1 MPVPASPSPA
11 TSLAARFA
19 QRASARARRER
30 WLQAGL
36 GCAAALLAALAL
48 AMPVFLLASARLTVG
63 WQSAVL
69 PLVAGSFKAATYAL
83 SVAVPLGLGAAIWC
97 ARFAPP
103 GWRAL
108 LKPLFELFEAVPAV
122 VLGLI
127 AALLLAPW
135 LVRHVLALALFI
147 AALAPA
153 LAVSGV
159 LWQRIAPL
167 RWQRATAG
175 QEVWLSL
182 PLVAALGAGA
192 LAAGDAF
199 ADTALAALLQPV
211 TPWNGLVIGL
221 MLGLAVMPTVFTLA
235 EDALFAV
242 PAELALGAQALGAT
256 RWQALWRLL
265 LPVAAPGIAAAL
277 LLGFSR
283 ALGETMIVLMA
294 GGNTPLLDVSPL
306 SGMRSIA
313 ANLALEA
320 PEAAPGSGRYGL
332 LLLSAL
338 LLFGLCLLLN
348 AAAEHVRGRL
358 RRRFAGL

>member
-1 MPVPASPSPA
+1 MPVPALPSLA
-11 TSLAARFA
+11 TPLAARFA
-19 QRASARARRER
+19 QRAALRARRER
-30 WLQAGL
+30 WLRRCL
-36 GCAAALLAALAL
+36 GIAAALLAALAV
-48 AMPVFLLASARLTVG
+48 AMPLFLLASARVTPG
-63 WQSAVL
+63 WSETLL
-69 PLVAGSFKAATYAL
+69 PLLGGSFKAALCAL
-83 SVAVPLGLGAAIWC
+83 AVAIPLALGAAIWC

-103 GWRAL
+103 AWRKV

-135 LVRHVLALALFI
+135 LTRHVLALAIFV

-153 LAVSGV
+153 LAAAGL
-159 LWQRIAPL
+159 LWRQVAPL
-167 RWQRATAG
+167 RWQRASAAW
-175 QEVWLSL
+175 EVWLSL
-182 PLVAALGAGA
+182 PLLALLAWGA
-192 LAAGDAF
+192 LAAGDAL
-199 ADTALAALLQPV
+199 ADTAVAAMVRPQS
-211 TPWNGLVIGL
+211 PWNALVVGL
-221 MLGLAVMPTVFTLA
+221 MLGLAVMPTIFTLA

-256 RWQALWRLL
+256 RWQALWHLL

-294 GGNTPLLDVSPL
+294 GGNTPLLDASPL
-306 SGMRSIA
+306 TGLRSIA
-313 ANLALEA
+313 SNLALEA
-320 PEAAPGSGRYGL
+320 PEATPGGGHYGL

-348 AAAEHVRGRL
+348 AVAEQVRGRL
-358 RRRFAGL
+358 RRRLAGL

>member
-1 MPVPASPSPA
+1 MPVSAPPSLA
-11 TSLAARFA
+11 TPLAARFA
-19 QRASARARRER
+19 QRAASRARRER
-30 WLQAGL
+30 WLRGGL
-36 GCAAALLAALAL
+36 GVAAALLAALAV
-48 AMPVFLLASARLTVG
+48 AMPLFLLASARVAPG
-63 WQSAVL
+63 WSETLL
-69 PLVAGSFKAATYAL
+69 PLLAGSFKAALCAL
-83 SVAVPLGLGAAIWC
+83 VVAIPLGLGAAIWC

-103 GWRAL
+103 GWRRL

-122 VLGLI
+122 VLGLV

-135 LVRHVLALALFI
+135 LAGHVIALAIFV

-153 LAVSGV
+153 LAATGA
-159 LWQRIAPL
+159 LWRHAAPL
-167 RWQRATAG
+167 RWQRAATGA
-175 QEVWLSL
+175 EVWLSL
-182 PLVAALGAGA
+182 PLLVLLAGGA
-192 LAAGDAF
+192 LAAGNAF
-199 ADTALAALLQPV
+199 AGTAVAAFAQPQ
-211 TPWNGLVIGL
+211 TPWNALVVGL

-242 PAELALGAQALGAT
+242 PAEYALGAQALGAT

-265 LPVAAPGIAAAL
+265 LPIAAPGIAAAL

-294 GGNTPLLDVSPL
+294 SGNTPLLDASPL
-306 SGMRSIA
+306 TGLRSIA

-320 PEAAPGSGRYGL
+320 PEAAPGGTHYGL

-348 AAAEHVRGRL
+348 AVAEHVRGRL
-358 RRRFAGL
+358 RRRLAGL